1 MADETRKDNTG
12 VLFYN
17 SYKEEGDNKPNL
29 TGEATVD
36 GVTKT
41 IAAWKNESKKGK
53 KYYSLVIKDKEDEV
67 PF

>member
-12 VLFYN
+12 VLFFN
-17 SYKEEGDNKPNL
+17 SYKEEDDNKPHL
-29 TGEATVD
+29 TGEAMVD

-41 IAAWKNESKKGK
+41 LAAWENESKKGK

-67 PF
+67 PC